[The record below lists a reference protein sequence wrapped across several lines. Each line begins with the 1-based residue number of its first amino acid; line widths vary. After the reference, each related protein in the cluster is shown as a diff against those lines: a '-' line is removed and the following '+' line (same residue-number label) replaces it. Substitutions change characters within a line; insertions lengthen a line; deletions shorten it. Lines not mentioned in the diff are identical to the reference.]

1 MNITKSKRI
10 SFQKRNIREVKFLLP
25 IMLLMYCGTARSQDN
40 LILLME
46 KQTGLSS
53 QTWFYCGFGKELDT
67 KLIEKHWNEGRRITS
82 AAYTTYG
89 WFVTMAKNSGLTW
102 QSYHYNSDWPIE
114 WLAEHRKNNRYITSI
129 SGSAGKWFIVVSGG
143 TGYTDQITNC
153 GDWDCVNQWIQKS
166 WKEDFRVTNVTRY
179 RSGWY
184 VIMSKNSG
192 IDGQTYCFVTE
203 PELKSKVEKLRA
215 EGYYLQIIEFADGQ
229 YFIISCTYKNGKKP
243 MQTYH
248 ISPNNPGACI
258 LEERDK
264 ERNIAYIGGGFNS
277 STRNTGSNQQLAS
290 NNNLKNNGKYTE
302 HEIPYMG
309 GTMKIRVYPD
319 GSGSAVTEM
328 PCHLCNHSGRCPV
341 CNGSGQ
347 YWHAYLKTWNP
358 CPSCMGS
365 KKCKYCQGK
374 GQQTTCKYFAPGE
387 AEAYLEAKRAEKDD
401 NTGNN
406 QDRNSNP
413 RYRDEI
419 SWTPNCTGKPYAD
432 EWCAKCQRW
441 MQPHKHIRKRF

>member
-1 MNITKSKRI
+1 
-10 SFQKRNIREVKFLLP
+10 
-25 IMLLMYCGTARSQDN
+25 
-40 LILLME
+40 
-46 KQTGLSS
+46 
-53 QTWFYCGFGKELDT
+53 
-67 KLIEKHWNEGRRITS
+67 
-82 AAYTTYG
+82 
-89 WFVTMAKNSGLTW
+89 
-102 QSYHYNSDWPIE
+102 
-114 WLAEHRKNNRYITSI
+114 
-129 SGSAGKWFIVVSGG
+129 
-143 TGYTDQITNC
+143 
-153 GDWDCVNQWIQKS
+153 
-166 WKEDFRVTNVTRY
+166 
-179 RSGWY
+179 
-184 VIMSKNSG
+184 
-192 IDGQTYCFVTE
+192 
-203 PELKSKVEKLRA
+203 
-215 EGYYLQIIEFADGQ
+215 
-229 YFIISCTYKNGKKP
+229 

-387 AEAYLEAKRAEKDD
+387 AEAYLEAKRAEKAD